1 MSTIGGPGGIGGPKG
16 PGGPGEPD
24 DLGEPGE
31 PGSIDGPGAPSGIDG
46 PGELDPTGAASSLE
60 RQAGVGQAAAA
71 SAAGDVDALAAEIA
85 AGRLTPHEA
94 IERLVDATAG
104 PELGPAERAE
114 LRELMADLV
123 ASDPYLAALAG
134 RVG

>member
-16 PGGPGEPD
+16 PGGPGGPEGPD
-24 DLGEPGE
+24 ELDAPAGA
-31 PGSIDGPGAPSGIDG
+31 DAATGPGAAGAIGRDAG
-46 PGELDPTGAASSLE
+46 VEGAA
-60 RQAGVGQAAAA
+60 G
-71 SAAGDVDALAAEIA
+71 AAGAGDIDALAAEVA

-114 LRELMADLV
+114 LREMLTELV
-123 ASDPYLAALAG
+123 AHDPYLGALAG
-134 RVG
+134 RV

>member
-16 PGGPGEPD
+16 PGGPGGPD
-24 DLGEPGE
+24 GPEGPDGP
-31 PGSIDGPGAPSGIDG
+31 DGPGA
-46 PGELDPTGAASSLE
+46 LDAPDAPD
-60 RQAGVGQAAAA
+60 AAAA
-71 SAAGDVDALAAEIA
+71 LGRDAGVEKAGAAGAAGDIDALAAEVA

-114 LRELMADLV
+114 LRELLTDLV
-123 ASDPYLAALAG
+123 ANDPYLGALAG
-134 RVG
+134 RL